1 MDVSEEV
8 QMQGRTAR
16 QGKKGTFSM
25 ILQADELQKDLALSR
40 NFLGEG
46 QANGYKTMKTARCS
60 KQQQRFAAIQKQ
72 AKEAAESDSST
83 HKYFDSLL
91 AGDAGAAKTLFKEL
105 YKKSVYGSGDCMQT
119 CFHYIVC
126 LDESSSMQEDG
137 KFDLAKAA
145 AINFVRKALTLNAKT
160 GGSVVSIVMFNHTAR
175 VVCQERALSQV
186 SESDITF
193 SGGQTSFEAP
203 LSRAASLIQA
213 SLERYQKH
221 CILFYTDGV
230 AYYPEGAVQ
239 ALSGLMCQNLGKID
253 LFAIAEDDAPI
264 LMQICQAL
272 FGGDAAGQHCLRKVQ
287 PEQIAGKM
295 VEALQ
300 RMHMGYVRE
309 T

>member
-40 NFLGEG
+40 DFLSEG
-46 QANGYKTMKTARCS
+46 QAKGYQKMTMERCL
-60 KQQQRFAAIQKQ
+60 KQHQHFSAIQKQ
-72 AKEAAESDSST
+72 AKKAAESDSST

-91 AGDAGAAKTLFKEL
+91 TGDGAAKTLFKEL
-105 YKKSVYGSGDCMQT
+105 YKKSVYGSGGCMQT

-126 LDESSSMQEDG
+126 LDESNSMGGG
-137 KFDLAKAA
+137 KFELARAA
-145 AINFVRKALTLNAKT
+145 AINFVRSAQTLNANM
-160 GGSVVSIVMFNHTAR
+160 GGSVVSIIMFSDGAR
-175 VVCQERALSQV
+175 VVCQERALGQV

-193 SGGQTSFEAP
+193 FGGNTSFEAP
-203 LSRAASLIQA
+203 LSCAASLIQA
-213 SLERYQKH
+213 SLGRYQKH

-230 AYYPEGAVQ
+230 AYYPEEAVQ
-239 ALSGLMCQNLGKID
+239 ALSGLMRQNLGKVD

-264 LMQICQAL
+264 LMQICEAL
-272 FGGDAAGQHCLRKVQ
+272 FGGNAAAQHCLRKVQ
-287 PEQIAGKM
+287 PQQIAGKM
-295 VEALQ
+295 VKALQ